1 MHFHLLPKGK
11 FGYRVPRDIPVSL
24 ASFFNRRLLNF
35 NQYFASDADYIL
47 FARSVFEKDHL
58 HSSTNFAM
66 EELNVINIKGTIKRF
81 VVQDNVFSFM
91 SSVKAK
97 PAQWKQF
104 IYNVLAM
111 TKQLGIPLYFLRF
124 SCANLRW

>member
-1 MHFHLLPKGK
+1 
-11 FGYRVPRDIPVSL
+11 
-24 ASFFNRRLLNF
+24 
-35 NQYFASDADYIL
+35 
-47 FARSVFEKDHL
+47 
-58 HSSTNFAM
+58 M
-66 EELNVINIKGTIKRF
+66 EELNVINIKGTFKRF

-104 IYNVLAM
+104 LYNVLAM